1 MTIQEVKTKIESNTG
16 LVGAYVTSSIDI
28 TKGEYTR
35 LNLEYMINLNPSDSV
50 INSFIAHGISG
61 NYTMDKNYG
70 YTIDM
75 LKSQDME
82 SDSKDYLDSVV
93 GSTITTWDLL
103 LIGDDNP
110 EMCYSKVWQDI
121 SGTVTPKA
129 WLLTRSGSAITH
141 TETTFD
147 QFPAD
152 EF

>member
-16 LVGAYVTSSIDI
+16 LIGNFISSSIDI
-28 TKGEYTR
+28 TNGNYTR
-35 LNLEYMINLNPSDSV
+35 LNLEYLVTVNPQETGIV
-50 INSFIAHGISG
+50 SFLANGISG
-61 NYTMDKNYG
+61 D
-70 YTIDM
+70 YTIDKSYDSLIDG
-75 LKSQDME
+75 LKRIDME
-82 SDSKDYLDSVV
+82 SDSRDYLDSVV

-103 LIGDDNP
+103 LTGDNNP